1 MRQRPLPRPP
11 RPDKRPRRAPHP
23 HAPSRHHVRLD
34 FEGLRAVK
42 LGVEGGGWRDAYS
55 LLFSM
60 RWPVFAAVFVAIYL
74 ALNAVFALLY
84 MAQPGA
90 IAEARPG
97 SFLDHFFFSL
107 ETLATV
113 GYGEM
118 APHTLYGHVVAATE
132 IICGVA
138 FTAVLTGLMFS
149 RFSRPKANVVFSAVA
164 VVAPFDGRRSLL
176 LRVASQRSR
185 PMTDVSARLTLLHRP
200 AGERADLRRFFDLD
214 LVRDNA
220 PILGLS
226 WTIVHPID
234 PDGPLADLEALFA
247 ADPQVSLIATISGQD
262 ETISANV
269 AARRVYRKG
278 DILEGRTFVNI
289 ITADPRDGLHVDLGR
304 IHDTEP
310 LAAGPV

>member
-1 MRQRPLPRPP
+1 MRKRPLPRPP
-11 RPDKRPRRAPHP
+11 RQDKRTRRAPQA
-23 HAPSRHHVRLD
+23 HAPSRHNVRLD

-60 RWPVFAAVFVAIYL
+60 RWHVFAAVFVVIYL

-84 MAQPGA
+84 IAQTGA
-90 IAEARPG
+90 IAGARPG

-118 APHTLYGHVVAATE
+118 SPQTLYGHVIAATE

-164 VVAPFDGRRSLL
+164 VIVPFEGRRSLL

-185 PMTDVSARLTLLHRP
+185 PMTDVTARLTLLHRP
-200 AGERADLRRFFDLD
+200 GEDADMRRFYDLE
-214 LVRDNA
+214 LLRDNA

-226 WTIVHPID
+226 WTMVHPID
-234 PDGPLADLEALFA
+234 PDGPLADLDALFE

-278 DILEGRTFVNI
+278 DILEGRSFVNI
-289 ITADPRDGLHVDLGR
+289 VTTHPRDGLQVDLGR
-304 IHDTEP
+304 IHETEP
-310 LAAGPV
+310 LAAKPV